1 MKKTIPVYLRI
12 EKNLRDKIEKGN
24 IKPGDK
30 LPTEEELVLQFKVS
44 RMTLR
49 KALSI
54 LSAEGYI
61 YQIPGRGTFVTSPED
76 KEVELIKKR
85 HRQIKK
91 MNKGVGI
98 LVPCITFSIFAGI
111 VRGAEDT
118 LRENHYHVIL
128 GNYDRNPEKEKEY
141 IETFVERGVSGFII
155 SPNYFSSQNYYNEI
169 LKKRDI
175 PFVFTDITIN
185 GVETDLV
192 ATDNFKGGYIG
203 TKYLISLGCKNI
215 AFISGYLSLYSSEG
229 RLSGYQKALMEENT
243 PYRKGLV
250 KDGDTSEKFGYE
262 AVKKLLTKNK
272 IDGIFSANEPIT
284 IGILKAIKELDI
296 KPDEIKIVS
305 FDEPNIPPFLNYPVT
320 LIKQPR
326 YEIGKIAAQILLERI
341 KEKRRNL
348 KTPFKKI
355 LLEPEM
361 IKEKAEIKI

>member
-30 LPTEEELVLQFKVS
+30 LPTEEELALQFKVS

-155 SPNYFSSQNYYNEI
+155 SPTICFYRYN
-169 LKKRDI
+169 
-175 PFVFTDITIN
+175 
-185 GVETDLV
+185 
-192 ATDNFKGGYIG
+192 
-203 TKYLISLGCKNI
+203 
-215 AFISGYLSLYSSEG
+215 
-229 RLSGYQKALMEENT
+229 
-243 PYRKGLV
+243 
-250 KDGDTSEKFGYE
+250 
-262 AVKKLLTKNK
+262 NK
-272 IDGIFSANEPIT
+272 WS
-284 IGILKAIKELDI
+284 
-296 KPDEIKIVS
+296 
-305 FDEPNIPPFLNYPVT
+305 
-320 LIKQPR
+320 
-326 YEIGKIAAQILLERI
+326 
-341 KEKRRNL
+341 RNRPCCNRQL
-348 KTPFKKI
+348 
-355 LLEPEM
+355 
-361 IKEKAEIKI
+361 

>member
-1 MKKTIPVYLRI
+1 MKKIIPAYLRI
-12 EKNLRDKIEKGN
+12 EKNLREKIEKGK

-30 LPTEEELVLQFKVS
+30 LPTEEELALQFKVS

-61 YQIPGRGTFVTSPED
+61 YQIPGKGTFVISPED

-85 HRQIKK
+85 QRQIKK

-98 LVPCITFSIFAGI
+98 LVPCITSSIFAGI
-111 VRGAEDT
+111 VRGAEDI

-128 GNYDRNPEKEKEY
+128 GNYDENPEKEKEY
-141 IETFVERGVSGFII
+141 METFVERGISGFII
-155 SPNYFSSQNYYNEI
+155 SPNCFSSPRYYIEI

-203 TKYLISLGCKNI
+203 TKYLISLGCRKI
-215 AFISGYLSLYSSEG
+215 AFISGWLSLYSSEG
-229 RLSGYQKALMEENT
+229 RLSGYRKALMEENI
-243 PYRKGLV
+243 PYRKELV
-250 KDGDTSEKFGYE
+250 IDGDISEKFGYE
-262 AVKKLLTKNK
+262 AVKLLLIKNK

-284 IGILKAIKELDI
+284 IGILKAIKEMGVRPEEL
-296 KPDEIKIVS
+296 KIVS
-305 FDEPNIPPFLNYPVT
+305 FDEPKIPLSLNYPVA

-326 YEIGKIAAQILLERI
+326 YEIGKVAAQILLERI
-341 KEKRRNL
+341 KEKKKNL

-361 IKEKAEIKI
+361 VKEREEIKI